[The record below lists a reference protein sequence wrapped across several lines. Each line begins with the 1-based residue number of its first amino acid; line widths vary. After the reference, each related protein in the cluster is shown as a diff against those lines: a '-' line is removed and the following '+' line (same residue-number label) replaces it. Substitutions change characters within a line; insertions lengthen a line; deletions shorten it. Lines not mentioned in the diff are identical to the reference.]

1 MANKRQ
7 GHKHNQQRPIQRG
20 TSEPSSPTPA
30 SPRCPNTP
38 EEQDCDL
45 KSHLMKMIEAFKEDV
60 NNSHKETQE
69 NTIKQVKELNKTVQ
83 ELKMEIEAIKKIQME
98 ANLEMKKTK
107 KRSGATDTS
116 ITNRIQE
123 R

>member
-1 MANKRQ
+1 M
-7 GHKHNQQRPIQRG
+7 
-20 TSEPSSPTPA
+20 
-30 SPRCPNTP
+30 
-38 EEQDCDL
+38 
-45 KSHLMKMIEAFKEDV
+45 
-60 NNSHKETQE
+60 
-69 NTIKQVKELNKTVQ
+69 KELNKTVQ

>member
-1 MANKRQ
+1 
-7 GHKHNQQRPIQRG
+7 
-20 TSEPSSPTPA
+20 
-30 SPRCPNTP
+30 
-38 EEQDCDL
+38 
-45 KSHLMKMIEAFKEDV
+45 MIEAFKEDV

-123 R
+123 RRENLRCRKFYWRK